1 MFWIY
6 FAIGLVFAITLVFFY
21 CIREKKGH
29 ATPGFIKDVLERFDI
44 DDEMSLGLAI
54 MVLIIMWPVFVCLA
68 IIFSGTAAIILI
80 GMFIANIFIKIVN
93 KIIGNVDK

>member
-21 CIREKKGH
+21 CIKEKKEN
-29 ATPGFIKDVLERFDI
+29 ATPGFIKDILDRFEI

-54 MVLIIMWPVFVCLA
+54 IVLIIMWPVLVCLA
-68 IIFSGTAAIILI
+68 IIFSGTAAILLV

-93 KIIGNVDK
+93 KIIGNADK